1 MSYFDH
7 KRQYLVAWASV
18 ASAPTN
24 QTVLARSEAD
34 EIIIADNLGEEW
46 MNLSNADVEMG
57 EPVAWAPAPYI
68 PEQVSIK
75 EVLSYL
81 SEEDRDMIVACL
93 EGDAAPDHID
103 REFIEWGIFVP
114 ALQGMYMLGG
124 SKHSPCGFGLC
135 WKLTEF
141 GTAVAEHIAEADSV
155 G

>member
-7 KRQYLVAWASV
+7 NHQYLVAWASA
-18 ASAPTN
+18 ASAPKH

-34 EIIIADNLGEEW
+34 EIILAEDLGEEW
-46 MNLSNADVEMG
+46 INLNTQDGEM
-57 EPVAWAPAPYI
+57 EAPAAWAPSPYI
-68 PEQVSIK
+68 PEQVTIK

-81 SEEDRDMIVACL
+81 SEEDRDMIAACL
-93 EGDAAPDHID
+93 DGDAAPDHID
-103 REFIEWGIFVP
+103 REFIEWGIFAP

-124 SKHSPCGFGLC
+124 SKHSPGGFGLC

-141 GTAVAEHIAEADSV
+141 GTALAEHIAEADSV